1 MTSKHIEGSNEALL
15 LSRTRSGVVM
25 LLGIV
30 TPEQAHDNALFGD
43 DAVLQ
48 IVVLVNRPLKTATRL
63 SQFSCN

>member
-1 MTSKHIEGSNEALL
+1 MTPKSIPGSNEALL
-15 LSRTRSGVVM
+15 LSRTRSGIVM

-48 IVVLVNRPLKTATRL
+48 IVVLVNRHAKSGVRL
-63 SQFSCN
+63 HQYSCN